1 MISQGNPIVPKA
13 IANLLTSETSAAPGL
28 AQVLAL
34 GMIVIVAVVM
44 FLYAVLQQRT
54 ARWLI

>member
-1 MISQGNPIVPKA
+1 VPKA

-44 FLYAVLQQRT
+44 VSYSVLQQRT
-54 ARWLI
+54 ARWLR

>member
-1 MISQGNPIVPKA
+1 VPIA
-13 IANLLTSETSAAPGL
+13 IANLLSSETGL
-28 AQVLAL
+28 ANPGEAKALAM

-54 ARWLI
+54 ARWLR